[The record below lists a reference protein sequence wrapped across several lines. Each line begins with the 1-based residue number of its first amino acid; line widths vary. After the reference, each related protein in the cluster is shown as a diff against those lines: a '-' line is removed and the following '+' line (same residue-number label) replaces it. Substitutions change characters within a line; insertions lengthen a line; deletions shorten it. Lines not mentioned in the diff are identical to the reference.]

1 MAGDEGGVPG
11 IDRALLWA
19 YLGHPAD
26 EPRER
31 RRVLYGLVALRLG
44 LGLSFALRGWG
55 ALFAAPPGAL
65 ASRLG
70 DLGALGLASGP
81 GADMALFV
89 FGCTEI
95 LVGLFFICGAFSR
108 LAASVAGVLLALYLV
123 RGIHAPLVVAAEL
136 ALLGGALVVVVCGG
150 PFLSADRFLD
160 KVEEEERDRAP
171 AVLPAAGTL
180 TPLCPRLGLA
190 AGLGWLAADLAGG
203 GLGGAIAPGAASL
216 ALAAGAV
223 ALALALL
230 AGVWT
235 RAAGPL
241 GALLLAGLG
250 LALGQGAVLVA
261 GLAGVA
267 VSLALT
273 GAGTASVAALRAGRS
288 AGREDAAPAEGL
300 TAPR

>member
-1 MAGDEGGVPG
+1 MPAL
-11 IDRALLWA
+11 DRALLWE

-55 ALFAAPPGAL
+55 ALFAAPSGAL

-89 FGCTEI
+89 FGCTEV
-95 LVGLFFICGAFSR
+95 LVGLFFVFGAFSR

-123 RGIHAPLVVAAEL
+123 RGVHAPLVVAGQL
-136 ALLGGALVVVVCGG
+136 ALLGGALVAVVCGG

-180 TPLCPRLGLA
+180 TPLFPRLGLA
-190 AGLGWLAADLAGG
+190 AGLVWLAASVAGG
-203 GLGGAIAPGAASL
+203 GLSKIAPGAASL
-216 ALAAGAV
+216 ALVTLAA
-223 ALALALL
+223 ALAVPLL

-235 RAAGPL
+235 RVAGPL
-241 GALLLAGLG
+241 GAVVLAALC
-250 LALGQGAVLVA
+250 LATGQGAILVP
-261 GLAGVA
+261 GLLGVA
-267 VSLALT
+267 VSLAIT
-273 GAGTASVAALRAGRS
+273 GAGAASVAALRGSRRATRGTAG
-288 AGREDAAPAEGL
+288 PPEGL

>member
-1 MAGDEGGVPG
+1 VPAL
-11 IDRALLWA
+11 DRALLWE

-26 EPRER
+26 EPTER

-89 FGCTEI
+89 FGCTEV
-95 LVGLFFICGAFSR
+95 LVGLFFVLGAFSR

-123 RGIHAPLVVAAEL
+123 RGAHAPLVVAGQF
-136 ALLGGALVVVVCGG
+136 ALLGGALVIVVCGG

-180 TPLCPRLGLA
+180 TPLFPRLGLA
-190 AGLGWLAADLAGG
+190 AGLGWLAATLAGG
-203 GLGGAIAPGAASL
+203 GLSAVAPGAASL
-216 ALAAGAV
+216 ALAAFVVTLA
-223 ALALALL
+223 ALLL
-230 AGVWT
+230 AGI
-235 RAAGPL
+235 RARVAGPL
-241 GALLLAGLG
+241 GALLLAALC
-250 LALGQGAVLVA
+250 LATGQGAILVP

-267 VSLALT
+267 ASLGIT
-273 GAGTASVAALRAGRS
+273 GAGTASVAALRGSRRTALGAAEPAG
-288 AGREDAAPAEGL
+288 EL